1 MLYNN
6 LQIIE
11 VYAHFIW
18 LVSEPCYLMFVI
30 GYDFLIVKQR
40 QLEELHEDE
49 VMIMTLDNKV

>member
-1 MLYNN
+1 
-6 LQIIE
+6 
-11 VYAHFIW
+11 
-18 LVSEPCYLMFVI
+18 MFVI